1 MIPFGESGCDSD
13 GLPDEITADGR
24 TRTVTQHMQNQ
35 PNRSITEERVRRVLE
50 RWTIRGIYTEDDG
63 TQSWIYLAFIPGLS
77 KMLRVAVSIDD
88 ERIVTAFQDR
98 TATQHWNRGNLD
110 YFRTRYQNVEVRD
123 ANYI

>member
-1 MIPFGESGCDSD
+1 MIPFGDRGRGSGD
-13 GLPDEITADGR
+13 LPDKITAGGR
-24 TRTVTQHMQNQ
+24 TRTVTRHMRSE

-50 RWTIRGIYTEDDG
+50 HWSLRAIYTENDG
-63 TQSWIYLAFIPGLS
+63 TQSWIYLAFVPGLS

-98 TATQHWNRGNLD
+98 TATQHWNKGNLN
-110 YFRTRYQNVEVRD
+110 YFSTRYQNVEVRD